1 MATKTRKPKRRER
14 VAKLARKYY
23 GAVEIAE
30 RVGCAPATVYSDL
43 RSLVHQTTKNL
54 ILSDNRRQAQA
65 KGVPAKGKST
75 AEPVS
80 GTPPVTEPNALQRL
94 GITEKNLHDAK
105 LLLFPTEISRA
116 LA

>member
-65 KGVPAKGKST
+65 KGVPDGLQLESPSAT
-75 AEPVS
+75 AAIR
-80 GTPPVTEPNALQRL
+80 GTSWEFDVDAAGTTTLTVLTGSVEFFNAQ
-94 GITEKNLHDAK
+94 A
-105 LLLFPTEISRA
+105 A
-116 LA
+116 